1 MSARKT
7 PAWRIGLALATVLA
21 TTLAAQAD
29 EGSRGP
35 RVPLLPK
42 VKQECTSCHGAYA
55 PGLLPAE
62 SWQRLM
68 NTLPQHFGTDASLD
82 AAAAKEIT
90 TWLTANAG
98 TYKRV
103 REAPPGDRITKSAWF
118 VRKHDEVPATT
129 WKRASIQSPAN
140 CNACHAQ
147 ADQGDFNEH
156 AVRIPR

>member
-1 MSARKT
+1 MSARQVQ
-7 PAWRIGLALATVLA
+7 AWRRGLALATLLGAALA
-21 TTLAAQAD
+21 TQAD
-29 EGSRGP
+29 EGPRGP

-68 NTLPQHFGTDASLD
+68 NTLPQHFGADASLD
-82 AAAAKEIT
+82 AASAKEIT

-103 REAPPGDRITKSAWF
+103 REAPPGDRITQSAWF

-129 WKRASIQSPAN
+129 WKRASIRSPAN

-156 AVRIPR
+156 GVRIPR